1 MRSKGTERTVKMQ
14 ITATDWLHSLP
25 IYWSGDGQRIYF
37 AYHERG
43 DLNLWSVPVGRRRRD
58 AS

>member
-1 MRSKGTERTVKMQ
+1 MRLKGTERTVKMQ

-25 IYWSGDGQRIYF
+25 IYWSGDGQQIVFRLSR
-37 AYHERG
+37 ARRPQSLVGAVRWRRG
-43 DLNLWSVPVGRRRRD
+43 D